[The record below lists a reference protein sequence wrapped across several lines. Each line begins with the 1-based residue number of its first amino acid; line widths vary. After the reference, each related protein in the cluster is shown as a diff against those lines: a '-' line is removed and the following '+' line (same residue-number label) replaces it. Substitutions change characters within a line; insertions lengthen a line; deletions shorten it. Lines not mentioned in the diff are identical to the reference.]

1 MAMKRSIVIDTNIII
16 DLLRGYEPARKFF
29 KEIESGDFDVFY
41 STITEAEI
49 FSGKDVASLEKQR
62 IIEDLLLLMKRV
74 QVDEHIA
81 RKAGELRR
89 KHNILLPDAIIAA
102 TSITYA
108 GSVIYT
114 RNTKDFIVVAKPV
127 SPY

>member
-1 MAMKRSIVIDTNIII
+1 MKRSIVVDTNLII

-74 QVDEHIA
+74 PVDERIA

-102 TSITYA
+102 TGVTCT

-114 RNTKDFIVVAKPV
+114 RNTKDFIDVAKPV